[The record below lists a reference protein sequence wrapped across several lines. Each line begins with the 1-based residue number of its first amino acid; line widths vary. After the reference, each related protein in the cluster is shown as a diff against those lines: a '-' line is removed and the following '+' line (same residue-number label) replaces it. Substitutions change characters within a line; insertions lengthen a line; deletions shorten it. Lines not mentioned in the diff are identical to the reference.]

1 MISKNTIFLLL
12 LLWFTQGC
20 KNITESEKEL
30 DISLDNNHES
40 THSFANAEEV
50 AVKHLFLNLNLSFDS
65 STLSGYA
72 EWDLTPG
79 SASKRLVLDTRD
91 LHIDSVWVN
100 GQASRFVLGKADPVF
115 GAGLFIPI
123 DSLTQAVRIYYTT
136 DPNAAALQWL
146 KPSQT
151 SGGKYPFLYSQSQAI
166 LARSWVPC
174 MDLPSV
180 RFTYD
185 ARITVPSFALPLM
198 SASNALERN
207 DSNVYHFK
215 MEQPIPSY
223 LLALSAGNLEFK
235 SLGNSDRVGVFAEP
249 EALDKAIQEFETLP
263 QMVEAA
269 EELYGP
275 YQWGRYDVLVL
286 PASFPFGGMENP
298 RVTFATPTIIAG
310 DGSLVSLLAHELA
323 HSWSGNLVTNR
334 TWNDFWLNEGFTVYF
349 EQRIMEKV
357 YGKDY
362 ADMLTVLGYGDL
374 HQTLEEFGPKHP
386 DTHLYLNLEGR
397 DPDDGVGD
405 VAYEK
410 GRFFLRHCESVL
422 GRERFDAFLSNYF
435 TSHRFQTMTTTGF
448 LELLKAECKEDE
460 GLWKKIDAEN
470 WIYQSDM
477 PDYFTPPT
485 SVLLKQVET
494 VLPELLLGNPKAFD
508 LAKKWSTHE
517 KLYLI
522 RQLTPGDTQMM
533 ANMNAQFSFNTST
546 NSEIAFAWYMLGVK
560 SNYRA
565 IEEPLHGFL
574 NSVGRRKFIAPLYK
588 EMMASEYYKTK
599 ALPWYTEARP
609 GYHAVSTQTIDEVLQ
624 FKP

>member
-1 MISKNTIFLLL
+1 MIRKNTIFLLL
-12 LLWFTQGC
+12 LFWFTQGC
-20 KNITESEKEL
+20 KNITDSEKGRDL
-30 DISLDNNHES
+30 SLENQVE
-40 THSFANAEEV
+40 TLHSFANASEV
-50 AVKHLFLNLNLSFDS
+50 VVKHLNLDLDLSFDS
-65 STLSGYA
+65 SMLNGFA
-72 EWDLTPG
+72 EWTLEPKPG
-79 SASKRLVLDTRD
+79 CTRLVLDTRD
-91 LHIDSVWVN
+91 LHIDSVLVD
-100 GQASRFVLGKADPVF
+100 GITTKFIQGEASPVF

-123 DSLTQAVRIYYTT
+123 DSLTKRVRVYYTT
-136 DPNAAALQWL
+136 DPKAAALQWL

-151 SGGKYPFLYSQSQAI
+151 SGGQYPFLYSQSQAI

-185 ARITVPSFALPLM
+185 ARIKVPSFALPLM
-198 SASNALERN
+198 SASNALQKN
-207 DSNVYHFK
+207 DSSIYHFK

-223 LLALSAGNLEFK
+223 LLALSAGNLEFQA
-235 SLGNSDRVGVFAEP
+235 LGNSDRVGVFAEP
-249 EALDKAIQEFETLP
+249 EVLAKAIAEFETLP

-269 EELYGP
+269 EALYGP

-298 RVTFATPTIIAG
+298 RITFATPTIIAG

-435 TSHRFQTMTTTGF
+435 SAHRFQTMTTTEF
-448 LELLKAECKEDE
+448 LDLLKAECKGDVE
-460 GLWKKIDAEN
+460 LWTKIDADN

-477 PDYFTPPT
+477 PSYFKAPE
-485 SVLLKQVET
+485 S
-494 VLPELLLGNPKAFD
+494 ELLSRVESMKPLILKGDVAAIKKA
-508 LAKKWSTHE
+508 KSWSTHE
-517 KLYLI
+517 KLYFI
-522 RQLTPGDTQMM
+522 RQLPAGDTLMM
-533 ANMNAQFSFNTST
+533 QKLNAHFDFNESG
-546 NSEIAFAWYMLGVK
+546 NAEIAFAWYMLGLK
-560 SNYRA
+560 SNYQA
-565 IEEPLHGFL
+565 IEAPLHRFMKQ
-574 NSVGRRKFIAPLYK
+574 VGRRKFIAPLYK
-588 EMMASEYYKTK
+588 EMLSSAYYKSK
-599 ALPWYTEARP
+599 ALTWYTDARP
-609 GYHAVSTQTIDEVLQ
+609 AYHAVSTQTIDDLLDY
-624 FKP
+624 KP